1 MSRNALGELE
11 HLVLLAIA
19 RLEPGAY
26 AVNVVQEIR
35 SRTGRDLGQASIYI
49 VLSRLADKGYLR
61 SRLGDPVADRGGRP
75 RRFYA
80 LTARA
85 VEELRA
91 THQALR
97 SMWDGLEVVR

>member
-1 MSRNALGELE
+1 MTRKSVGELE

-19 RLEPGAY
+19 RLEPSGY
-26 AVNVVQEIR
+26 AVNVVEEIR
-35 SRTGRDLGQASIYI
+35 ARTGRDLGQASIYI
-49 VLSRLADKGYLR
+49 VLSRLEDKGYVR

-85 VEELRA
+85 VEELRS
-91 THQALR
+91 TRQALR
-97 SMWDGLEVVR
+97 SMWEGLEVVR